1 VEDGG
6 PRAFLKPAAIT
17 SNDLGFLLKVAK
29 ETLLKKYKV
38 CTTHPNGN
46 SPCSLGE
53 PVNKTMKYINDA
65 EWAIYEFSLSKIE
78 NQT

>member
-1 VEDGG
+1 
-6 PRAFLKPAAIT
+6 
-17 SNDLGFLLKVAK
+17 
-29 ETLLKKYKV
+29 LKKYKV